1 MSIKV
6 EKGYFNGLEGA
17 LNDIKS
23 QALWP
28 TTYATDHATAA
39 QLHWHSE
46 DVHGYV
52 VEGEIYITDNDG
64 HRHDLQAGDKITIP
78 ARTLHAEGEIDA
90 PVALVV
96 GLPVAVPLDQF
107 LFARNPNDL

>member
-6 EKGYFNGLEGA
+6 DRGYFNGLEGA
-17 LNDIKS
+17 LNDIKDK
-23 QALWP
+23 ALWP

-52 VEGEIYITDNDG
+52 VEGKIHITDNDG

-107 LFARNPNDL
+107 LFAREPDDL